1 MPFCAS
7 CGSQVE
13 GRFCPKCG
21 TPVGG
26 AAPPTAPGGAAAAP
40 PIQQVQAA
48 PMADNVAS
56 ALSYVFPINIVFLA
70 IAPYNRNPVVRF
82 HSFQSLFLDVACI
95 VLWFVVGIVQRI
107 LWSILGFWTIG
118 TLFGLVELAVFLFW
132 LYLVIQTYSGKT
144 IVLPVIGPIAQQQA
158 RSS

>member
-7 CGSQVE
+7 CGAPVE
-13 GRFCPKCG
+13 GRFCAKCG
-21 TPVGG
+21 ATVGG
-26 AAPPTAPGGAAAAP
+26 APPAGGAAAAS
-40 PIQQVQAA
+40 QVAT

-70 IAPYNRNPVVRF
+70 ITPYNRNPIVRF

-95 VLWFVVGIVQRI
+95 ALWIALGIVWSIVVSVVG
-107 LWSILGFWTIG
+107 FWAIWP
-118 TLFGLVELAVFLFW
+118 LFWLVRLAVFGLW

-144 IVLPVIGPIAQQQA
+144 IVLPIIGPIAQQQA
-158 RSS
+158 RVQ